1 MKRSMA
7 AFLMLALAAPRGVY
21 GRQQPAGEWQQ
32 GRERA
37 RFIVLRS
44 ILFTTNWS
52 GNGIKAAG
60 PRIFRLFQVTLF
72 AVEWSSCMLNW
83 VYKSALIIVVVCVLV
98 VFLAPT
104 IDLPETA
111 LRAQQNAQNV
121 IICITLL
128 MVQFLFAIV
137 LILFRLERED
147 SISRFSANT
156 NPLLC
161 TFLC

>member
-1 MKRSMA
+1 
-7 AFLMLALAAPRGVY
+7 
-21 GRQQPAGEWQQ
+21 
-32 GRERA
+32 
-37 RFIVLRS
+37 
-44 ILFTTNWS
+44 
-52 GNGIKAAG
+52 
-60 PRIFRLFQVTLF
+60 
-72 AVEWSSCMLNW
+72 MLNW